1 MPQSKLKYKRV
12 ILKISG
18 EAFGENGKGISLS
31 LCEKIAGQIAKLK
44 KETKIDLGI
53 VVGAGNIFRG
63 RFAASNPNSKTNKTK
78 DEFNMTIAHQMGMVA
93 TLLNGLALEECLENI
108 GVKTRLMTAL
118 PMDAVVEP
126 YFVKKALSYFEK
138 GRVLILVGGTG
149 NPYFTTDS
157 AAALRACELEGDLVL
172 KATNVDGIYDKDPHL
187 YPNAKLY
194 KKISFEEALEK
205 NLEVMDGTAFT
216 ICSENKKP
224 IIVFNLE
231 KLSQVSKA
239 LYGENFGTLVE

>member
-1 MPQSKLKYKRV
+1 MEKEFLCHYVKKLP
-12 ILKISG
+12 
-18 EAFGENGKGISLS
+18 
-31 LCEKIAGQIAKLK
+31 GQLAKLK

-126 YFVKKALSYFEK
+126 YFVKKPY
-138 GRVLILVGGTG
+138 LILKRE
-149 NPYFTTDS
+149 S
-157 AAALRACELEGDLVL
+157 
-172 KATNVDGIYDKDPHL
+172 I
-187 YPNAKLY
+187 
-194 KKISFEEALEK
+194 
-205 NLEVMDGTAFT
+205 
-216 ICSENKKP
+216 
-224 IIVFNLE
+224 
-231 KLSQVSKA
+231 
-239 LYGENFGTLVE
+239 NFSWRNR